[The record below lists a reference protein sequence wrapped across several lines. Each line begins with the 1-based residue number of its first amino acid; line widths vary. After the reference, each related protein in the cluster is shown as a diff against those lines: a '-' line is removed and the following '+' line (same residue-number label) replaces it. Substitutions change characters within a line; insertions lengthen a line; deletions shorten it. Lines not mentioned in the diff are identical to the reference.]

1 MHPEVWKSKI
11 ASLKINLF
19 PFHLLAAP
27 FGGKAPDL
35 GVHREAPW
43 SHSGH
48 HQWPDSAGWLG
59 DLRRGFAV
67 GSQGA
72 GDRRARL
79 RSDGTIWL

>member
-1 MHPEVWKSKI
+1 MRLTDLEST
-11 ASLKINLF
+11 
-19 PFHLLAAP
+19 
-27 FGGKAPDL
+27 GEAPDL

-43 SHSGH
+43 SHWGH

-72 GDRRARL
+72 GDRPMENITMLLIGEA
-79 RSDGTIWL
+79 SINGPSIPWLWLC